1 MSQTYRSIS
10 DSEWFERVL
19 DQVTH
24 VFDLAE
30 NVKMRRRR
38 VDHVQWI
45 QESVGMT
52 FMFGG
57 VRMLGFGVKG
67 FRV

>member
-1 MSQTYRSIS
+1 VSQTYRSIT
-10 DSEWFERVL
+10 DSERFERVL

-38 VDHVQWI
+38 VDHVQWNNKKYRCVLHVRRNS
-45 QESVGMT
+45 SV
-52 FMFGG
+52 
-57 VRMLGFGVKG
+57 
-67 FRV
+67 RV